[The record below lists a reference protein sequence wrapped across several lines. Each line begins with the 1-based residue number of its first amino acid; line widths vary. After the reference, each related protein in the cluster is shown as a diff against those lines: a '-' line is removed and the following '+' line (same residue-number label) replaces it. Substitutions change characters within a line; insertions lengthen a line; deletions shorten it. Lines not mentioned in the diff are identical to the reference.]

1 MGHAFLLEGTL
12 IIATM
17 KNLTSETIENL
28 FGALGVALAPGR
40 AERLAPV
47 VNGLNVADP
56 QREKLPF
63 EVDPTTYVLTQ
74 ERLK

>member
-1 MGHAFLLEGTL
+1 
-12 IIATM
+12 M

-28 FGALGVALAPGR
+28 FESQGVPLAPGR
-40 AERLAPV
+40 AERLAPA

-56 QREKLPF
+56 LREKLPF
-63 EVDPTTYVLTQ
+63 EVDPTSYVLAQ

>member
-1 MGHAFLLEGTL
+1 M
-12 IIATM
+12 IAMM

-28 FGALGVALAPGR
+28 FGAQGVALAQGR

-56 QREKLPF
+56 LREKLPF
-63 EVDPTTYVLTQ
+63 EVDPTSYVLAQ
-74 ERLK
+74 DRLK